1 MPNAYV
7 RTRPFSDA
15 LITRAVSRMTA
26 VVPVMSPLAAE
37 SQLTPGQE
45 NYLLSLQC
53 GAGQQQTAAM
63 LP

>member
-26 VVPVMSPLAAE
+26 VVPVMSPLGPAG
-37 SQLTPGQE
+37 STSSSSTVPSSRPGST
-45 NYLLSLQC
+45 NRSS
-53 GAGQQQTAAM
+53 
-63 LP
+63 